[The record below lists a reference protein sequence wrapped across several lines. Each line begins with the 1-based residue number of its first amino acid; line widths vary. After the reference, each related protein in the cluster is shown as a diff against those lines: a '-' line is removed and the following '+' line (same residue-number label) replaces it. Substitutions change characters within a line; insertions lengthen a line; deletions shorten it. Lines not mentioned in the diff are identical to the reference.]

1 LKNQSARPNDRNH
14 SVGRAKLWSSLFANK
29 QLNANF
35 LSENLPNDFNILN
48 CHFTRLPSP
57 NAQSYGYI
65 NNIDNMPH
73 CPDYNHCR
81 SGIGGQAFFRPRRIS
96 LGLRDLH
103 FTFL

>member
-1 LKNQSARPNDRNH
+1 MQTKRGLMQITKKYQISFYFKTLH
-14 SVGRAKLWSSLFANK
+14 
-29 QLNANF
+29 
-35 LSENLPNDFNILN
+35 
-48 CHFTRLPSP
+48 CHFTRPPSP

-96 LGLRDLH
+96 AKG
-103 FTFL
+103 